1 MEICH
6 VVVSFVKIGQVK
18 AYFVHWQGDSP
29 LVLSMGEV
37 LCKRLT
43 WWCWTLG
50 GFMRSGAGKAVICL
64 WAKMKLHLCVYR

>member
-1 MEICH
+1 MLMEICH

-18 AYFVHWQGDSP
+18 AYFVYGQGDSP

-43 WWCWTLG
+43 YD
-50 GFMRSGAGKAVICL
+50 AVEH
-64 WAKMKLHLCVYR
+64 WDVS